1 MFSIQNLKV
10 CTNQHRNRKQIK
22 IRKEISMIIE
32 IKRPRNCFAT
42 TSHSGSSSEQI
53 LKVERIIIE
62 RGNAFNSWKT
72 KFSYEC
78 QDERTGNFVTLS
90 DDEIDKCSSME

>member
-1 MFSIQNLKV
+1 MTIE
-10 CTNQHRNRKQIK
+10 IK
-22 IRKEISMIIE
+22 YNVGDK

-42 TSHSGSSSEQI
+42 TSHSGSNSEQI
-53 LKVERIIIE
+53 LRVERIIIE